1 MPCHVMFRKGP
12 ITFKLVLVNQTQ
24 IALIQQEAQ
33 LSQRYRAILRVID
46 YFAKFLKVLRNDTHE

>member
-1 MPCHVMFRKGP
+1 MFRKGP

-33 LSQRYRAILRVID
+33 LWQRYRAILRVID

>member
-1 MPCHVMFRKGP
+1 MFRKGP